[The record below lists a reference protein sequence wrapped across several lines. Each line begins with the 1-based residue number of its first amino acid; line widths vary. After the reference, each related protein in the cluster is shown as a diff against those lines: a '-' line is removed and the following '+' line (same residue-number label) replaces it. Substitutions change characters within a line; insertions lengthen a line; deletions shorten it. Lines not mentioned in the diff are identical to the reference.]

1 MMKVKYIGKT
11 FAEEVEILI
20 GTLVNLPL
28 NYIRYDATPNIL
40 HFTSEQEARDAFIQ
54 LNHFAFSCFLAEP
67 VIDGMTITFARC
79 PHSPIVLSPS
89 FRQKRDTY
97 IRKLFQSQIHNL
109 ERMLRADERVF
120 CRQGSVFHFRDSG
133 GVTTALECLN
143 LDPSPSS
150 PFGYGLLDYVQQEP
164 LRIEITCRKDVP
176 YG

>member
-1 MMKVKYIGKT
+1 MKVKYIGKN

-28 NYIRYDATPNIL
+28 SYIRYDATPSML
-40 HFTSEQEARDAFIQ
+40 HFTSEQEAQDAFTH

-79 PHSPIVLSPS
+79 PHFPIVLSPS

-109 ERMLRADERVF
+109 ERMLKADERVY
-120 CRQGSVFHFRDSG
+120 RRSDTVFVFADSD
-133 GVTTALECLN
+133 GVATALECLN